1 MGFISQDVLSFD
13 FVTSTGSI
21 TSVFTFIDVFNSDLI
36 TDESYKFA
44 SQYYVRNIDPIYL
57 FNSSYSYN
65 KSLSN
70 KTYEFTSKY
79 GMSKT
84 SSICKY
90 FTSKYIFPNVN
101 NVLNVE
107 FASSYSSYPPVNG
120 AFEFSSRY
128 EYIINDSIF
137 NFSSEYTLE
146 TISSISSKASLK
158 YFSVDGYNKIHGA
171 IAILPLHQYGL
182 FDFDTVV
189 ERANIDL
196 LDTKTI
202 DISDIALS
210 VNDIGILI
218 SNGSSYK
225 DVIVPINLLA
235 ITNGIAAIPGTL
247 NRMVKVD
254 FKKIRINTSSISDKF
269 NIDIMMPHIVVKM
282 IDIDPYRPVT
292 VKLIKIK
299 SSIINTTNQFN
310 ASVET

>member
-1 MGFISQDVLSFD
+1 
-13 FVTSTGSI
+13 
-21 TSVFTFIDVFNSDLI
+21 
-36 TDESYKFA
+36 
-44 SQYYVRNIDPIYL
+44 
-57 FNSSYSYN
+57 
-65 KSLSN
+65 
-70 KTYEFTSKY
+70 
-79 GMSKT
+79 
-84 SSICKY
+84 
-90 FTSKYIFPNVN
+90 
-101 NVLNVE
+101 VE